1 MNGLPL
7 PIERSIMFNSQVDQ
21 KTIGV
26 LTQNIL
32 DINNDDE
39 YLKKLYK
46 INNLD
51 YTPAPIKIY
60 IDSYGGQVYQILGLI
75 SVIEKS
81 KTPIHTICTGAAMSC
96 GFVLLICGH
105 KRFAYE
111 HSTPLYHQ
119 VSSQASGTVKS
130 MEESIKQSKNL
141 LKKLE
146 NITIKHTNI
155 TKKKLKKVYKRKQD
169 WYLKSSEALELGVI
183 DEII

>member
-1 MNGLPL
+1 MNAL
-7 PIERSIMFNSQVDQ
+7 PIPMERSIMFSSQVDQ
-21 KTIGV
+21 KTIGA
-26 LTQNIL
+26 LTQKIL
-32 DINNDDE
+32 DINNNDE

-46 INNLD
+46 INNLE
-51 YTPAPIKIY
+51 YSPSPVKIY
-60 IDSYGGQVYQILGLI
+60 IDSYGGQVYQILGLV

-119 VSSQASGTVKS
+119 VSSRASGTVKD

-146 NITIKHTNI
+146 KITIKYTNI